1 MVNTAITILLLP
13 LVAFVLI
20 VFVTRGNK
28 PLSAGVSILGMSIAA
43 VLALF
48 VILPATMAGQTDHF
62 EFNWLRL
69 LTGGVPA
76 AGTRTF
82 LPLGTQA
89 APPGPVSRLRLPRLR
104 LLGLVSV
111 P

>member
-20 VFVTRGNK
+20 VFVTRNNK
-28 PLSAGVSILGMSIAA
+28 PLSAGVSILGMGIAA
-43 VLALF
+43 ILSLL

-69 LTGGVPA
+69 MPGGVPA
-76 AGTRTF
+76 AAETF
-82 LPLGTQA
+82 LSLGIQADPLA
-89 APPGPVSRLRLPRLR
+89 AIM
-104 LLGLVSV
+104 LVV
-111 P
+111 G